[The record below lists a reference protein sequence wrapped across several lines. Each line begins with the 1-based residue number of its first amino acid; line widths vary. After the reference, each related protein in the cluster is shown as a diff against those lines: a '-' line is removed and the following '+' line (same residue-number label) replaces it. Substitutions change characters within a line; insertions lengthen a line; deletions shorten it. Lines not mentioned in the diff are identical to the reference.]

1 MGVVQPVVVERRQS
15 VICLTVMATSGS
27 NQQSY
32 LLHDS
37 RLNLNEGQGKA
48 LDLAVKSQ
56 YVSADSAEAAPAHSE
71 GSAQG
76 VRTLAAAITEDS
88 NSSEASGG
96 DSAMSIVDDE
106 ERSEEK
112 ESEDVRHDTSSGG
125 MAMSSTE
132 DVVDHPHPPPP
143 PSQQLPK

>member
-15 VICLTVMATSGS
+15 VISLTVMATGGS

-48 LDLAVKSQ
+48 LDLAIKSQ
-56 YVSADSAEAAPAHSE
+56 YVSADSVGAALAHSE
-71 GSAQG
+71 GVAREG
-76 VRTLAAAITEDS
+76 GTLAAATHGS
-88 NSSEASGG
+88 FQTNATTGGSS
-96 DSAMSIVDDE
+96 MSIDEE

-112 ESEDVRHDTSSGG
+112 GNEVDRQGVTSSGG

-132 DVVDHPHPPPP
+132 EEVYPHLIPPPPHPPPP
-143 PSQQLPK
+143 TQ